1 MTIAM
6 YLRLSSEDGD
16 LRDSGKAES
25 ESISNQRA
33 LLQNFI
39 RSHAE
44 FAGAEIREFC
54 DDGWS
59 GKNFERPGFVHLM
72 EEVKASGIQCVVVKD
87 LSRFGRDYLI
97 VGNYIGR
104 VFPFLGVR
112 FIAVNDNFDSAR
124 QADIDSLDTSFKTL
138 IYDLYSREL
147 SGKVRSAKRQ
157 RAEKGLF
164 LSPFAPYGYVKD
176 PENKN
181 LLRVDPEAAETVRR
195 IFKLRAEKQ
204 SEQEIAAILNF
215 EDVPSPM
222 RYKRAAGC
230 SRTYWPCV
238 HEENFWT
245 SGTVCIILRDERY
258 LGKTVFGKRER
269 DKVGLVHTV
278 KKSKS
283 DWIVV
288 DEVHEPIVSEELFQA
303 AQAAMREYTERSVA
317 PSPRN
322 PLRRKVICGVCGYAM
337 QLSTAKNAK
346 YACRTAKLG
355 SRFDC
360 PSEGVPQADI
370 HEAVVSLIRTYAQY
384 AVELERLKSLQDE
397 HRRAEESQ
405 IKKDLSA
412 IRNRLERLE
421 TAQQVLYEK
430 LIDGTI
436 SREDYLSQK
445 QRQNE
450 ESQALTARIAELEAA
465 LRTHAASQPFIEK
478 YKSYTELT
486 ELTSDIA
493 NDLVKRVVVYPDNRL
508 EIELNL
514 HDELEALLAEKHL

>member
-59 GKNFERPGFVHLM
+59 GKNFERPGFVQLM
-72 EEVKASGIQCVVVKD
+72 EEVKAGGIQCVVVKD

-97 VGNYIGR
+97 VGNYISR

-112 FIAVNDNFDSAR
+112 FIAVNDNFDSTR

-176 PENKN
+176 SKNKN

-303 AQAAMREYTERSVA
+303 AQAAMREYTERSVS

-346 YACRTAKLG
+346 YTCRTAKLG

-360 PSEGVPQADI
+360 PSEGVPQTDI

-384 AVELERLKSLQDE
+384 AVELERLKSLQNE
-397 HRRAEESQ
+397 HRRAEESR

-430 LIDGTI
+430 LIDRTI

-450 ESQALTARIAELEAA
+450 ESQALTAKIAELEAA
-465 LRTHAASQPFIEK
+465 LRTPAASQPFIEK
-478 YKSYTELT
+478 YKSYTELN

-514 HDELEALLAEKHL
+514 RDELEALLAEKHL